1 MSVEAMAQ
9 PDFVR
14 AGKRFLRTPKGIVL
28 LLLGLITALAVAGQ
42 GASEAVP
49 HVLSAMAAA
58 AVADVAVQRLA
69 RKLWVFP
76 SGGLL
81 SGLIIA
87 LVLAPQEPWI
97 VPVAAAVLAVAS
109 KHLFRTRL
117 ANVFNPAAL
126 ALVIATVL
134 WDSGQ
139 SWWGALPEL
148 GWAGVPVLLGTGVF
162 MADRINKLP
171 LVLAFLGPY
180 FAWFTVT
187 SFLGQAGNVAE
198 IFRAPDL
205 QAVLFFAFFMVDDP
219 PTCPVRYRDQVV
231 FGVIV
236 AASCYL
242 FFQAFGWVY
251 FLPAGLLVGNAWEG
265 WRKRSVRRRVRVGGQ
280 RALV

>member
-1 MSVEAMAQ
+1 MSSYAIPQ
-9 PDFVR
+9 TDYVR
-14 AGKRFLRTPKGIVL
+14 LVKRVLRTPKGIL
-28 LLLGLITALAVAGQ
+28 FLLLGFITLLAIPGQ
-42 GASEAVP
+42 GAAQAVP

-58 AVADVAVQRLA
+58 AVADVVVQRLG
-69 RKLWVFP
+69 RKVLIFP
-76 SGGLL
+76 LGGLL
-81 SGLIIA
+81 TGLIIA

-97 VPVAAAVLAVAS
+97 VPVAASVLAVAS
-109 KHLFRTRL
+109 KQLFRTRL

-126 ALVIATVL
+126 ALVMATVL

-139 SWWGALPEL
+139 SWWGALPDF
-148 GWAGVPVLLGTGVF
+148 GWAAVPVLLVTGVF
-162 MADRINKLP
+162 MADRIKKLP

-180 FAWFTVT
+180 FAWFTVA
-187 SFLGQAGNVAE
+187 SFLGQAGGVAE

-219 PTCPVRYRDQVV
+219 PTCQVRYRDQVA

-242 FFQAFGWVY
+242 IFQAFGWVY

-265 WRKRSVRRRVRVGGQ
+265 LRKRSVGRRVRVASQ
-280 RALV
+280 PALA

>member
-1 MSVEAMAQ
+1 MSIQAIAQ
-9 PDFVR
+9 PDLVR
-14 AGKRFLRTPKGIVL
+14 ALKRFLRTPKGIVL
-28 LLLGLITALAVAGQ
+28 LLLGLITALAVPGQ

-58 AVADVAVQRLA
+58 AVVDVAVHRLA
-69 RKLWVFP
+69 RKVWVFP

-81 SGLIIA
+81 SGLVIA

-97 VPVAAAVLAVAS
+97 VPVATSVLAVAS

-126 ALVIATVL
+126 ALVMATVI

-148 GWAGVPVLLGTGVF
+148 GWAGVPVLLVTGVF
-162 MADRINKLP
+162 MADRIKKMP

-231 FGVIV
+231 FGAIV

-242 FFQAFGWVY
+242 IFQAFGWVY

-265 WRKRSVRRRVRVGGQ
+265 WRKRSVRRRVRVGVQ
-280 RALV
+280 PALA